1 MELLI
6 EVVKKV
12 ADKYMD
18 RVNLIISGN
27 SLTLE
32 YLYNRD
38 GEMDLYKTLTI
49 TEFDGKLKVRVSPDR
64 LEGIIDLSE
73 LDDIILVLDKQS
85 QTKNHT
91 QEEIKYIREKYVKGT
106 KIELVKMY
114 DLLAPVPTGTLGIVQ
129 YVNDI
134 RTIHVNWDNGST
146 LGLSVGIDE
155 FKVLGVDEK

>member
-1 MELLI
+1 MKLLI
-6 EVVKKV
+6 EVILKV

-32 YLYNRD
+32 YLYNRN

-64 LEGIIDLSE
+64 LEGLIDVSE
-73 LDDIILVLDKQS
+73 LDDVILTLDKQS
-85 QTKNHT
+85 KSKNHT
-91 QEEIKYIREKYVKGT
+91 QEEIKYIREKYVAGT
-106 KIELVKMY
+106 KIELIKMY
-114 DLLAPVPTGTLGIVQ
+114 DLLAPVPTGTLRIVQ
-129 YVNDI
+129 YVDDI
-134 RTIHVNWDNGST
+134 GTVHVNWETGST
-146 LGLSVGIDE
+146 LGLTVGIDE